1 MWTERNKKIAGG
13 GAIHLA
19 PNGDMP
25 VPVLAAYDVEHE
37 RPWNWQVPVYFWTK
51 SLSTGVLAL
60 PAAAV
65 AAGWLQADKLLNL
78 VLVMIALV
86 FMGITVGLLISDLS
100 RRARFLQVLLRP
112 QGGSWLTRGA
122 YLLVAYTALCGLY
135 GLAELTGIAPLCSV
149 MRWLAVAGGSLAA
162 VYTAFL
168 FGQCEG
174 RDLWQTPL
182 LPLHLLVQGWLA
194 SAALLALLAP
204 AFGDTQSLLLV
215 AAAALTGGLALH
227 VLTLA
232 TELLMPHVTDTAA
245 YAARLITRGPLRFI
259 FWGGGVVLGVALPVV
274 LLAAGWGH
282 VGPVAAAGA
291 LVLAGLLAYEWCF
304 VMAAQG
310 VPNS

>member
-1 MWTERNKKIAGG
+1 
-13 GAIHLA
+13 
-19 PNGDMP
+19 MP
-25 VPVLAAYDVEHE
+25 LPVLAAYDVEHE
-37 RPWNWQVPVYFWTK
+37 RPWGWQVPVYLWTK
-51 SLSTGVLAL
+51 SLATGVLAL
-60 PAAAV
+60 PAVAI

-78 VLVMIALV
+78 ALVMLALA

-100 RRARFLQVLLRP
+100 RRERFLQVLLRP
-112 QGGSWLTRGA
+112 RAGSWLTRGA

-135 GLAELTGIAPLCSV
+135 GLAELTGIAALCSV
-149 MRWLAVAGGSLAA
+149 MRWLAVAGGGLAA

-174 RDLWQTPL
+174 RDLWQTPA

-194 SAALLALLAP
+194 SAALLGLLAP
-204 AFGDTQSLLLV
+204 LFAGTQAALVV

-227 VLTLA
+227 LLTLA
-232 TELLMPHVTDTAA
+232 TELLMPHATDTAT
-245 YAARLITRGPLRFI
+245 YAARLITRGPFRFI
-259 FWGGGVVLGVALPVV
+259 FWGGAVLLGVLLPVV

-282 VGPVAAAGA
+282 AGPAGAAGA